1 MVKNEKYAGAFA
13 GIILLMF
20 ALLGMYLGYLVL
32 KGVFVPVLFAMLF
45 AVVTQPFYKWVL
57 KKTKSKIWSSLLSCL
72 ALVAIVIAVIS
83 FVIYLAVGEVVSV
96 TNVFTQSLDFQSIE
110 FLLDQDQIELLVNDT
125 IIGVDSLLDKV
136 PFVDTSSVEEL
147 ISEIL
152 KNIPVLL
159 QNLSSYIISIVKI
172 GFDQAAKGIMSLM
185 IFFISFF
192 FLLIDGGKFVDYTF
206 KLLPINA
213 LHERQIS
220 KKFTSLCYAWVV
232 VNLLLA
238 FIQGSMAAIGFA
250 IIGVPSPLIWGIVT
264 MFAAFIPFV
273 GSGLVWASIAIIY
286 LILGQ
291 YYAALFITIWGALL
305 ISSSD
310 NILRPFFLK
319 EGIKIHPLIVFLA
332 VFGGFFAFGI
342 PGLVIGPIIMVFIS
356 TLLYIYELEFGEV
369 LEEFHSKNKKP
380 KR

>member
-1 MVKNEKYAGAFA
+1 MVKHEKYAGAFA
-13 GIILLMF
+13 GIILVVF
-20 ALLGMYLGYLVL
+20 AFIGMYLGYLVM

-45 AVVTQPFYKWVL
+45 AVVTQPLYKWLL
-57 KKTKSKIWSSLLSCL
+57 KKTKSKIWSSLLCCMTL
-72 ALVAIVIAVIS
+72 VALVIIVLS
-83 FVIYLAVGEVVSV
+83 FVIYLAVGEVVSI
-96 TNVFTQSLDFQSIE
+96 TNVFTQSIDFQSME
-110 FLLDQDQIELLVNDT
+110 FLLDQEQVEILVNET

-147 ISEIL
+147 ISELL

-159 QNLSSYIISIVKI
+159 QSLSSYLISIIRI
-172 GFDQAAKGIMSLM
+172 GFDQAAGLVLNVM

-192 FLLIDGGKFVDYTF
+192 FLLIDGAKFIDYTF

-273 GSGLVWASIAIIY
+273 GSGLVWATIAVIY

-291 YYAALFITIWGALL
+291 FYAALFITVWGALL
-305 ISSSD
+305 VSSSD

-342 PGLVIGPIIMVFIS
+342 PGLVIGPIIMVFLS

-369 LEEFHSKNKKP
+369 LQEFHKKSKK
-380 KR
+380 

>member
-1 MVKNEKYAGAFA
+1 MAKHEKYAGAFA
-13 GIILLMF
+13 GIILLLF
-20 ALLGMYLGYLVL
+20 SLLGVFLGYIVL

-45 AVVTQPFYKWVL
+45 AVVGQAFYKWLL
-57 KKTKSKIWSSLLSCL
+57 KKTKNKYMSSLLVCIS
-72 ALVAIVIAVIS
+72 LVLVVIALLS
-83 FVIYLAVGEVVSV
+83 FAIYLAVGEVVSV
-96 TNVFTQSLDFQSIE
+96 TKVFTNSIDFQSIE
-110 FLLDQDQIELLVNDT
+110 FLLDQDQLEELVNET
-125 IIGVDSLLDKV
+125 IVGVDSLMSKV
-136 PFVDTSSVEEL
+136 PFIDTSSVEQVVTEV
-147 ISEIL
+147 L
-152 KNIPVLL
+152 KNIPPLL
-159 QNLSSYIISIVKI
+159 QNLSSYIISIIRI
-172 GFDQAAKGIMSLM
+172 GFDQAAKWILNFF

-192 FLLIDGGKFVDYTF
+192 FLLMDGGKFIDYTF

-220 KKFTSLCYAWVV
+220 KKFSSLCYAWVV

-273 GSGLVWASIAIIY
+273 GSGIIWGAMALIY
-286 LILGQ
+286 LILGE
-291 YYAALFITIWGALL
+291 YYAALFIVIWGALL
-305 ISSSD
+305 ISSAD
-310 NILRPFFLK
+310 NLLRPFFLK

-342 PGLVIGPIIMVFIS
+342 PGLVIGPIIMVFLS

-369 LEEFHSKNKKP
+369 LEVFHKGSK